1 MNMKVSPLTFFHGF
15 ILLLALAQ
23 DSLGQLSEPL
33 IKCTRCPLGCTS
45 SQKYTLSC
53 HNACRSYNTKL
64 TVVKCVDGMCQC
76 RYPPANSTTAS
87 TKNVAGEMVQ
97 PHCLIMC
104 CLIITL
110 AVMSS
115 TLATQSIY
123 ATNPRPNRGF
133 KGQSISTARGFGKR
147 GDREYFAKN
156 SFIEPVTEPK
166 DAQQSDDTGS
176 RYPNDWLVVEIQRN
190 PEMAKMIVD
199 RIIDQNRDGE
209 LAPEELFNKVYY

>member
-1 MNMKVSPLTFFHGF
+1 MKVSPLTSFLGV
-15 ILLLALAQ
+15 ILLLTLVQ
-23 DSLGQLSEPL
+23 DSLCQISEPRL
-33 IKCTRCPLGCTS
+33 KCTRCPLGCTS
-45 SQKYTLSC
+45 SQKVTLSC
-53 HNACRSYNTKL
+53 HNACRSYNTNL
-64 TVVKCVDGMCQC
+64 TVVNCVDGMCQC
-76 RYPPANSTTAS
+76 RYPNSTTTAS
-87 TKNVAGEMVQ
+87 TKNVAGKMLQ
-97 PHCLIMC
+97 SHCLVMC

-147 GDREYFAKN
+147 GDRGYFAKT
-156 SFIEPVTEPK
+156 SFIEPINGPK
-166 DAQQSDDTGS
+166 DAQQSDDTES
-176 RYPNDWLVVEIQRN
+176 RYPNDWLVEEIQRN
-190 PEMAKMIVD
+190 PEMAKVIVD